1 MEYRIDF
8 SGNLRV
14 SITESGMRNS
24 KRLCDKHHI
33 YKQCKSTNKGAGI
46 LTVQHL
52 RLVHDSSPFTDENNI
67 ERNYTTQLVIIR
79 SPEMGGPLKQ
89 YMIVSIGA
97 QIWVIELFAE
107 RHISLSLQ

>member
-24 KRLCDKHHI
+24 KRLCDNQHI

-67 ERNYTTQLVIIR
+67 ERKLYYTACHYSQSRNGR
-79 SPEMGGPLKQ
+79 SLEAIHDCLHRSANMGD
-89 YMIVSIGA
+89 
-97 QIWVIELFAE
+97 
-107 RHISLSLQ
+107 